1 MTQRKIIG
9 FAVLVPTTLIG
20 LLLIWAVIQND
31 GNTGGLA
38 VNQTLGERDVPGAF
52 GQEAAS
58 FELPSIDGDG
68 MVRLSD
74 YLGKVVLVDFWSSWC
89 PPCRQESP
97 ALEAAYEDF
106 RDLGVEFVGIAIW
119 DVESETRKFR
129 DAFDLKYPIVS
140 DSNGRVAV
148 EWGVVGIP
156 EKFFVDREGRVV
168 KKYAGPMTRDK
179 LGLELR
185 EVLAMSSES
194 AAVLP

>member
-31 GNTGGLA
+31 GNPGGLA
-38 VNQTLGERDVPGAF
+38 VNQTLGERTVSAQEGAT
-52 GQEAAS
+52 

-129 DAFDLKYPIVS
+129 DAFDLQYPIVS
-140 DSNGRVAV
+140 DSNGSVAV

-185 EVLAMSSES
+185 KVLEMSPVP
-194 AAVLP
+194 AAALP